1 MTGDR
6 AAKPNGGSL
15 GLGIEAAPRA
25 APSDDG
31 LYGRWQAL
39 QLLSPV
45 YGLLERGAPRA
56 GFDHTRYD
64 LAQLAL
70 RAIDFVVANQA
81 TLEGSVTPDRVLDHL
96 SQLARRMSPDD
107 QTRPWSAVATL
118 VLNSLLND
126 GRPHEAT
133 WRELAADEEEG
144 GPEPKRYRFRLLRL
158 VDSEDGTAL
167 AATDEAIVLYLQ
179 ALSADLADQATAL
192 KLIVELQMNAG
203 EFDKAL
209 TSARAATRTARALAA
224 SLRDKLDDTRRDVRS
239 VDWHEEMPAWLSG
252 VLGQVGL
259 QLERDRQL
267 KELAVRSGEDPGATA
282 VCRNIVA
289 EVRRSE
295 DIWTRLENH
304 LQKAIPAFL
313 EAQQA
318 QEFRPRGLAMV
329 IDLVKDVFEPALGAG
344 DELLI
349 AGSQVLVKGVCAPVV
364 DGQWGLD
371 ELCKVLL
378 RAPATFE
385 RREPEVD
392 DPGELGESIGDSIPD
407 DVAAAAAAV
416 FELAAARPVRL
427 SELLA
432 EARQLV
438 TDVTPTPSSGT
449 GTAGPDT
456 GEQDAASGPEPIDAD
471 AVTDIVWGGALW
483 AFVAEAEA
491 SEDDQPRRADL
502 AAALAPLIALD
513 DGTELDDPRYSGADL
528 LLGTQLAFDLVEK
541 EQVGPADVPR
551 PSPGPVDDSF
561 PALPGFSLEPIGA
574 S

>member
-1 MTGDR
+1 MTTGPTATMPAPGIGASV
-6 AAKPNGGSL
+6 AA
-15 GLGIEAAPRA
+15 AASP
-25 APSDDG
+25 DDG

-70 RAIDFVVANQA
+70 RTIDFVVSNQA
-81 TLEGSVTPDRVLDHL
+81 SLEGSVSPDRVLDHL
-96 SQLARRMSPDD
+96 SQLARRMAADD
-107 QTRPWSAVATL
+107 QARPWAVVASL
-118 VLNSLLND
+118 VLNALLND

-133 WRELAADEEEG
+133 WRQLAADGEEWSEA
-144 GPEPKRYRFRLLRL
+144 RCYRFRLLRL

-179 ALSADLADQATAL
+179 ALSADLADRATAL
-192 KLIVELQMNAG
+192 KLLVEVQMNAG

-209 TSARAATRTARALAA
+209 ASARDATRTARGLSA

-239 VDWHEEMPAWLSG
+239 VDWHEEMPVWLSG
-252 VLGQVGL
+252 VVGQIGT

-267 KELAVRSGEDPGATA
+267 KELAVRSGEDPGATVA
-282 VCRNIVA
+282 CWAIVA

-304 LQKAIPAFL
+304 LQKAIPVFL

-318 QEFRPRGLAMV
+318 QEFRPRGLAVV
-329 IDLVKDVFEPALGAG
+329 IDLVKEIFEPALGA
-344 DELLI
+344 DDHLLT
-349 AGSQVLVKGVCAPVV
+349 AGTQLLVEGVCAPVV
-364 DGQWGLD
+364 EGQWGLD

-378 RAPATFE
+378 RAPVTFD

-392 DPGELGESIGDSIPD
+392 DPGELGESLADSIPD
-407 DVAAAAAAV
+407 DVAAAATAV

-427 SELLA
+427 SELLF

-438 TDVTPTPSSGT
+438 ADVVHRDSASS
-449 GTAGPDT
+449 
-456 GEQDAASGPEPIDAD
+456 DAAAECAAGGQTDGEGSDHIDVD

-483 AFVAEAEA
+483 AFVAEAEVGD
-491 SEDDQPRRADL
+491 DDQPPRADL
-502 AAALAPLIALD
+502 AAALAPLIAVD
-513 DGTELDDPRYSGADL
+513 DGTALDDARYAGADL
-528 LLGTQLAFDLVEK
+528 FLGTQMAFDLVEA
-541 EQVGPADVPR
+541 ADNPVPVTPTR
-551 PSPGPVDDSF
+551 P
-561 PALPGFSLEPIGA
+561 LEPIGA
-574 S
+574 Q